1 MCDSQEF
8 VLLGELGNNLW
19 VRCRSCGFEQT
30 GNQLKDEIDEIEDQL
45 N

>member
-8 VLLGELGNNLW
+8 VVLGELGNNLW
-19 VRCRSCGFEQT
+19 VRCRYCGMDQT
-30 GNQLKDEIDEIEDQL
+30 GNQLKEEFMEIE